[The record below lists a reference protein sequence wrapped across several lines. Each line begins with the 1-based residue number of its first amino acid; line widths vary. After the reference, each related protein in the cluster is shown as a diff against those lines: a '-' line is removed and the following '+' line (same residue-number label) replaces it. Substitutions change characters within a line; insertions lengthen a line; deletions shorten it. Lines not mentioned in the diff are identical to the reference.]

1 MMFAVLK
8 TGGKQYRVK
17 SGDVLRVE
25 KIAAD
30 AGEKVQFNEILMVG
44 STVGTPLVDG
54 AGVQAEVI
62 DQIKG
67 DKVIHFVKR
76 RRKHGSKRTKGHRQQ
91 LTLVRIGDILESG
104 ATDTGVKAAVG
115 AGIAGWTG
123 VQADKGDFVKNRAG
137 KSEMKRRVA
146 EGDAIEKVAARTE
159 AAEGGATAKPGN
171 LLTGSRDG
179 TADDLKVLTGVGPA
193 MEKKMNDAGVYHFD
207 QIAAWSEDEI
217 AYMEDQL
224 GARGKIADW
233 AAEAKDQ

>member
-1 MMFAVLK
+1 MFAVLK

-30 AGEKVQFNEILMVG
+30 AGEKVQFNDILMVG

-91 LTLVRIGDILESG
+91 LTLVRIGDILEAG
-104 ATDTGVKAAVG
+104 ASDTGVKEAIG

-123 VQADKGDFVKNRAG
+123 VKADNGDFAKNRVDE
-137 KSEMKRRVA
+137 SEMGRRVV
-146 EGDAIEKVAARTE
+146 EGDASEKVAAKTE
-159 AAEGGATAKPGN
+159 AAEGGATAKPAN
-171 LLTGSRDG
+171 LLTEPRDG

-193 MEKKMNDAGVYHFD
+193 MEKKMNAAGVYHFV
-207 QIAAWSEDEI
+207 QFAAWSEAEI

-224 GARGKIADW
+224 GARGKIAEW